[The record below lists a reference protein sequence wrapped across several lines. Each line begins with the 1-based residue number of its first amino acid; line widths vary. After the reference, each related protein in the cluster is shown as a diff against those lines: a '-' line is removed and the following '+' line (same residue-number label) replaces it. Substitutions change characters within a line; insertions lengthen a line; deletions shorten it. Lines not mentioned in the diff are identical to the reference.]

1 MTNNYI
7 DINEARKRK
16 GISLRH
22 AYRLVEEGTWKAIKQ
37 DGRIKIDITCD
48 ERLVRK
54 DMPQN
59 MLNSNELN
67 DVPGTK
73 RQEALQRLGLIERF
87 EAFAATY
94 KSRSLAVEFF
104 VRENNISR
112 GSLYRWL
119 TRYHNQGLVG
129 LIDTRGG
136 SRFIKQIISEDAFE
150 FFKTM
155 YLTQQRLSVKTCWLN
170 INYINKS
177 ENRGWKI
184 PSLMYMYKFIKSQ
197 IPLGVQVLHR
207 EGIRAYEAKC
217 APHIQIDPDSVGPGA
232 IWVGDHSQLNCWIRH
247 RNRWIRPWLTAWQ
260 DMRSRAIL
268 GFFVSPN
275 PNQTT
280 ILQAFKR
287 AVLKY
292 GPPDVVKVD
301 NGRDYDSESWT
312 GTTKVRRRA
321 LRKGYID
328 EQLVAGI
335 YAMLDIA
342 VSFAIPYR
350 PKSKPIERFFDTLDC
365 QFTKT
370 ISTYCGKDAERKP
383 EELNKLLQREKT
395 ISQAYDINSVAEQ
408 LEEYIE
414 IYNNSAHTGLGMN
427 NRTPM
432 QVFASR
438 ESRRVLAEGVIDLI
452 ARVWSGELTIGK
464 NGVRFKGMYY
474 GQYNTELL
482 IHQGKKVRISY
493 DPDDLRQIYVYNSTT
508 FKLITI
514 AEQNQLVLY
523 GQAVDEENLREAMR
537 QQSRARKTIKNFVD
551 SSLTANTDLTALTLK
566 AMREAAKQ
574 ETGGPSKEVPGQTI
588 RPVRTP
594 LDDQVREHQRQEIIK
609 HVRRASG
616 AESIT
621 TVLDL
626 DFSLLKKTRKKTDL
640 KLFDK

>member
-383 EELNKLLQREKT
+383 EELNKLLQSEKT

-574 ETGGPSKEVPGQTI
+574 ETGGPSKEMPGQTI

-626 DFSLLKKTRKKTDL
+626 DFSLLKETRKKTDL

>member
-328 EQLVAGI
+328 EHLVAGI